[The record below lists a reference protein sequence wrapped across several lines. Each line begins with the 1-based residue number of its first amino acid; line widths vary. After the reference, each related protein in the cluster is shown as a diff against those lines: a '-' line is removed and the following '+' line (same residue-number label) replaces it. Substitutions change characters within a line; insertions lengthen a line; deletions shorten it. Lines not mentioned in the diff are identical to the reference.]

1 MSSEESATESIT
13 ELKQKVKAIIGEVND
28 LKADLQKGTITL
40 EKFREKKDIL
50 ENILR
55 GILEKISQYKEK
67 GTPEQKIDAGI
78 AEQANKLM
86 YEFQTDFLEIIS
98 RAKVYISA
106 SLDDHFVFDIDFSNY
121 PGKPKLIDPEIIRKK
136 ISILP
141 LETKI
146 PCLTNWDPQNPSNIV
161 EIFYDVE
168 RILLNI
174 IQGEDTEGLDLNEDQ
189 IKKIQERQKLKIFAE
204 LEIESKNIEKA
215 IEIYKKIVQI
225 SHELEDH
232 ENVRKY
238 SEIIRKITLN
248 SEDSLKLKKF
258 DLK

>member
-13 ELKQKVKAIIGEVND
+13 ELKQRVKAIIGEVNS

-40 EKFREKKDIL
+40 DKFREKKDIL

-55 GILEKISQYKEK
+55 GILDKISQYKDK

-86 YEFQTDFLEIIS
+86 YEFQTDFLEKIS

-106 SLDDHFVFDIDFSNY
+106 SLDDHFIFDIDFSNY

-146 PCLTNWDPQNPSNIV
+146 PLLTNWNSANPSNIV

-174 IQGEDTEGLDLNEDQ
+174 IQGEPTEDTDLNQEH
-189 IKKIQERQKLKIFAE
+189 IKKIQERQKLVIFAD
-204 LEIESKNIEKA
+204 LERKAKKFDKA
-215 IEIYKKIVQI
+215 IELYKKVIEI
-225 SHELEDH
+225 STELEDY
-232 ENVRKY
+232 ETVNKY
-238 SEIIRKITLN
+238 NKIVNEISANISQNT
-248 SEDSLKLKKF
+248 
-258 DLK
+258 

>member
-1 MSSEESATESIT
+1 MSTEESAPESII
-13 ELKQKVKAIIGEVND
+13 ELKQKVKAIIGEVNA
-28 LKADLQKGTITL
+28 LKADLQKGTISL

-86 YEFQTDFLEIIS
+86 YEFQTDFPEKIS

-106 SLDDHFVFDIDFSNY
+106 SLDDHFIFDIDFTNY

-136 ISILP
+136 ISIMP

-146 PCLTNWDPQNPSNIV
+146 PLISNWDPNNPPNIV

-174 IQGEDTEGLDLNEDQ
+174 IQGEEIEDSDLNQEHV
-189 IKKIQERQKLKIFAE
+189 KKIQERQKLVIFANLEMEARKFDKAVE
-204 LEIESKNIEKA
+204 L
-215 IEIYKKIVQI
+215 YKKIVDI
-225 SHELEDH
+225 SNDLEDY
-232 ENVRKY
+232 ETVNKY
-238 SEIIRKITLN
+238 SKIIEKISTLKT
-248 SEDSLKLKKF
+248 DDIGDFK
-258 DLK
+258 